1 MNEQTPQPDIFFQ
14 IRNRTRATAAMLA
27 GMKLD
32 VFTPLKDGPLHAE
45 QVSSKLGVEAGKLSP
60 LLYALVIAG
69 LLNEEEGAFSN
80 TPETDE
86 FLVKGKAGYMGETHK
101 IWYSNLQ
108 ASLKTAE
115 TIQAGVPQAK
125 YDWSNMAEDELMALG
140 EVVRIWDLES
150 GTELLTLTPDRGV
163 LALTADGSYL
173 YIGTGQFI
181 GVYSLNLENTI
192 SLAEA
197 RVTRWFTEDECQRY
211 LHMDTCP
218 PAP

>member
-1 MNEQTPQPDIFFQ
+1 MSEQTPQPDIFFQ

-45 QVSSKLGVEAGKLSP
+45 QLASKLGVEAGKLSP

-125 YDWSNMAEDELMALG
+125 YDWTNMAEDELKALG
-140 EVVRIWDLES
+140 EVVRIWNLES

-181 GVYSLNLENTI
+181 GEYSLNLENTI